1 MKCLGKY
8 LARSKHHIM
17 KGKEEKREAGGEVGV
32 GWGLE
37 GHADLRPVLLEFSTL
52 HLDHGVQF
60 SLQLFIKDIKNEEC
74 IERQW
79 RYLLGRD

>member
-1 MKCLGKY
+1 MY
-8 LARSKHHIM
+8 VAHRKHYIM
-17 KGKEEKREAGGEVGV
+17 EGGKEGGRGRGRGV
-32 GWGLE
+32 GGWR
-37 GHADLRPVLLEFSTL
+37 DMQTFVLFCFVFSTL

-60 SLQLFIKDIKNEEC
+60 SVQLFIKDIKNKEC